1 MERLGLSD
9 FADAVGA
16 AFSITDDVGGLELTL
31 ERADE
36 LPAWGPDIAPFRLEF
51 RGPFEPILPQATYTL
66 RRDGATFEIFIVPI
80 ARDQAG
86 TQYEAIFN

>member
-1 MERLGLSD
+1 MEQLALSD

-16 AFSITDDVGGLELTL
+16 AFSIGDGDDALELTL
-31 ERADE
+31 ERADA
-36 LPAWGPDIAPFRLEF
+36 LPAWSPQTQSFRLEF

-66 RRDGATFEIFIVPI
+66 RRHGAAVEVFIVPV
-80 ARDQAG
+80 ARDRSG